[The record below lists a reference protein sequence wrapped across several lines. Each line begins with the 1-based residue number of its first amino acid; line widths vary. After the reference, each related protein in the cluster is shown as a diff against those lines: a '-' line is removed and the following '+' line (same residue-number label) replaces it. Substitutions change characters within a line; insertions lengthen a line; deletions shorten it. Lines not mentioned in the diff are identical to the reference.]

1 MGDIPEE
8 DQAEM
13 DPAQAFA
20 ALRAEVGALR
30 RVVEAL
36 PEALEE
42 IRAPDYGSELG
53 HMAKGLE
60 TAAATLAAM
69 EKHPALRL
77 TPEQHQA
84 AVARAGEGLMR
95 DALQKLDRAT
105 QEAERE
111 RHQLARMIGTIRGKR
126 DQLFWLIA
134 LPVLAFALTLFASPI
149 LLGWLPFG
157 WPSDVAAIVMGE
169 DRWDAGWALL
179 RAADPAGEE
188 QAAEGD
194 NLVKMNR
201 KDLTACGEAAIK
213 TKRDQRCLIIIPS
226 SGQLRSS

>member
-1 MGDIPEE
+1 MGDNTEQ
-8 DQAEM
+8 DQAEV

-36 PEALEE
+36 PEALEDA
-42 IRAPDYGSELG
+42 RAPDYGSELG
-53 HMAKGLE
+53 HMAKSLE
-60 TAAATLAAM
+60 VAAATLEAM

-111 RHQLARMIGTIRGKR
+111 RHQLTRMIGTLRDKR
-126 DQLFWLIA
+126 EQRFWLIA
-134 LPVLAFALTLFASPI
+134 IPVLVFVLTLFASPI

-157 WPSDVAAIVMGE
+157 WPSDVAAIVIGE

-179 RAADPAGEE
+179 RTADPAGEA
-188 QAAEGD
+188 QAAEGFD
-194 NLVKMNR
+194 LVKGNR
-201 KDLTACGEAAIK
+201 KDLAACGEAAAR
-213 TKRDQRCLIIIPS
+213 TKKDQRCLITMPAP
-226 SGQLRSS
+226 

>member
-1 MGDIPEE
+1 MGDTTEQ
-8 DQAEM
+8 DQAEV
-13 DPAQAFA
+13 DPARAFE
-20 ALRAEVGALR
+20 ALRAEVGVLR

-42 IRAPDYGSELG
+42 VRAPDFGSELG
-53 HMAKGLE
+53 HMAKSLE
-60 TAAATLAAM
+60 VAAAKLEAM

-111 RHQLARMIGTIRGKR
+111 RHQLSLMIGTMRAKR

-134 LPVLAFALTLFASPI
+134 IPVLVFALTLFASPI

-169 DRWDAGWALL
+169 DRWDAGWALM

-188 QAAEGD
+188 QAAAGF
-194 NLVKMNR
+194 NLVKANR
-201 KDLTACGEAAIK
+201 KELATCGEAAAR
-213 TKRDQRCLIIIPS
+213 TKKDQHCLIEIPA
-226 SGQLRSS
+226 R

>member
-1 MGDIPEE
+1 ME
-8 DQAEM
+8 DTTEQGQAEV

-42 IRAPDYGSELG
+42 VRAPDYGSELG
-53 HMAKGLE
+53 HMAKSLE
-60 TAAATLAAM
+60 MAAAKLEAM

-84 AVARAGEGLMR
+84 AVTRAGEGLMR

-111 RHQLARMIGTIRGKR
+111 RHQLARMIGTIRTKR

-134 LPVLAFALTLFASPI
+134 IPVLVFALTLFASPI

-157 WPSDVAAIVMGE
+157 WPSEVAAIVMGE

-179 RAADPAGEE
+179 RAANPAGEE
-188 QAAEGD
+188 QAAEGFGI
-194 NLVKMNR
+194 VKR
-201 KDLTACGEAAIK
+201 HQK
-213 TKRDQRCLIIIPS
+213 
-226 SGQLRSS
+226 

>member
-1 MGDIPEE
+1 MGDTTEQ
-8 DQAEM
+8 DQAEV

-20 ALRAEVGALR
+20 ALRTEVGALR

-36 PEALEE
+36 PEALEDA
-42 IRAPDYGSELG
+42 RAPDYGSELG
-53 HMAKGLE
+53 HMAKSLA
-60 TAAATLAAM
+60 AAATKLEAI

-84 AVARAGEGLMR
+84 AVARSGDGLMR

-111 RHQLARMIGTIRGKR
+111 RHQLSRMIGTLRDKR
-126 DQLFWLIA
+126 EQRFWLIA
-134 LPVLAFALTLFASPI
+134 IPVLVFVLTLFASPI
-149 LLGWLPFG
+149 LLGWLPLG

-169 DRWDAGWALL
+169 DRWDAGWALM

-188 QAAEGD
+188 QAAAGF
-194 NLVKMNR
+194 NLVKANR
-201 KDLTACGEAAIK
+201 KELATCSEVADR
-213 TKRDQRCLIIIPS
+213 TKKDQRCLITIPA
-226 SGQLRSS
+226 Q

>member
-1 MGDIPEE
+1 MGDTTEQ
-8 DQAEM
+8 DQAEV
-13 DPAQAFA
+13 DPARAFA

-30 RVVEAL
+30 RAVEAL

-42 IRAPDYGSELG
+42 ARAPDYGSELG
-53 HMAKGLE
+53 HMVKSLE
-60 TAAATLAAM
+60 MAAAKLEAM

-84 AVARAGEGLMR
+84 AVARASEGLMR

-111 RHQLARMIGTIRGKR
+111 RHQLARMIGTIRTKR

-134 LPVLAFALTLFASPI
+134 IPVLVFALTLFASPI

-157 WPSDVAAIVMGE
+157 WSSDVAAIVMGE
-169 DRWDAGWALL
+169 DRWDAGWSLL
-179 RAADPAGEE
+179 RAADPAGWERSVD
-188 QAAEGD
+188 AW
-194 NLVKMNR
+194 NLVNKNFAQFE
-201 KDLTACGEAAIK
+201 KCIKYKANSLK
-213 TKRDQRCLIIIPS
+213 TKNCIVTLK
-226 SGQLRSS
+226 